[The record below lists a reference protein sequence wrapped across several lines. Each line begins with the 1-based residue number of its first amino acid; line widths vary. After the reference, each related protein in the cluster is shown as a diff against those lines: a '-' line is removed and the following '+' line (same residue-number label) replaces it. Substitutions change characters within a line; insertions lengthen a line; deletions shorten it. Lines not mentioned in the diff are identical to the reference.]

1 MPQQHIDGVWT
12 PKLVGEILTEVARWL
27 STHGGRVGPARMKSA
42 MPELHMELADRLAE
56 GWQSVASNEVIGRR
70 PSYGPRAVSLLER
83 ALDWQG
89 AYLLEER
96 GAARV
101 LALWLRCR
109 ITKKKFDAELKAR
122 GWSRATAY
130 RKRDRA
136 LSAIAQGL
144 THHNQTPPDWWRH

>member
-1 MPQQHIDGVWT
+1 MSHQQHIDGLWT
-12 PKLVGEILTEVARWL
+12 PKLVGEILVEMARWL
-27 STHGGRVGPARMKSA
+27 ASHGGRVGPARMKSA
-42 MPELHMELADRLAE
+42 MPELRMELTDRLAE
-56 GWQSVASNEVIGRR
+56 GWSSVQENEVTR
-70 PSYGPRAVSLLER
+70 PRASYGPKTVSLFER

-89 AYLLEER
+89 LFLLDEP
-96 GAARV
+96 GSGRV

-109 ITKKKFDAELKAR
+109 ITKLRFDAELKAR

-144 THHNQTPPDWWRH
+144 THHNQTPPAWWR